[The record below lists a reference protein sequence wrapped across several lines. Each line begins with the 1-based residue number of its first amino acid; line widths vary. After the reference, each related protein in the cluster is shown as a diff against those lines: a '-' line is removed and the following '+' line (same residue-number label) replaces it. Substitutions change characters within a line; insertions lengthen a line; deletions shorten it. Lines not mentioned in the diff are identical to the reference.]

1 MLLCSLQVLLDR
13 PLQAGSVNT
22 QESKL
27 LLKMLMWMQ
36 MIGVRISLSGYLALC
51 FRILMRMAM
60 HIQICMVTTQ
70 RQAGN
75 ELESL
80 LGVGSLSGCV
90 QTDATLRY
98 FVLFGCRQ
106 LLIGQGRVCDFKRGV
121 QGQEAL
127 KVQCF
132 LHSKCS
138 KFKRIALL
146 PDAPDAKIYQWL
158 VLGLSYPNRGDASE
172 HLKE

>member
-1 MLLCSLQVLLDR
+1 M
-13 PLQAGSVNT
+13 
-22 QESKL
+22 
-27 LLKMLMWMQ
+27 
-36 MIGVRISLSGYLALC
+36 
-51 FRILMRMAM
+51 
-60 HIQICMVTTQ
+60 
-70 RQAGN
+70 
-75 ELESL
+75 
-80 LGVGSLSGCV
+80 
-90 QTDATLRY
+90 
-98 FVLFGCRQ
+98 LFGCRQ